1 MTDINSSVN
10 EYLESLPEAVLTRLF
25 QSPATCL
32 AIFRLLPK
40 LGKTLVLSML
50 YREEPLA
57 IDFVDSLVN
66 NQSQRLQG
74 EALKKLKGLHVVKE
88 RHQMLTLNPTLRQS
102 FKNALTGSEGGN
114 SFGVPCE
121 TDDKHKV
128 DISFLD
134 QHAKTKWESILH
146 YMVGTEASDIPEGAL
161 LLLQHSGLMEGQ
173 DLQNMKITNA
183 GFQFLLQDI
192 NAQIWTLLLQ
202 YLSMSNELRMD
213 HVDVLNFIFMLG
225 SLELGRDYLSA
236 SLSDTQKQMLQD
248 LRDYGIV
255 YQRKMTSRRFY
266 PTRLATTLTSDAS
279 AIRSASKS
287 MDAVIASA
295 GGSST
300 QSRSTTSSSTSGDGR
315 PGTTDSGTGTSLE
328 FLSSS
333 GSESSGFIII
343 ETNFRLYAYTNS
355 PLQIAVLNLFV
366 HLKSRFANMV
376 AGHITRESV
385 RSALMNGIK
394 ANQIIQYLTV
404 HAHPQ
409 MLKNDPILPP
419 TVVDQIKLWQIEM
432 DRIRATEGYLF
443 TNFADFN
450 EYTTIVNYA
459 NQLGVVVWQNA
470 NKANFF
476 VAKEGNSQVIEF
488 VNRRM
493 QQQRNGSS

>member
-40 LGKTLVLSML
+40 LAKTLVLSML
-50 YREEPLA
+50 YREDPLPL
-57 IDFVDSLVN
+57 DYVDALVN

-74 EALKKLKGLHVVKE
+74 EAIKKLKGLHVVKE
-88 RHQMLTLNPTLRQS
+88 RHQTLTLNPILRLS
-102 FKNALTGSEGGN
+102 FKNALTGSDDGN

-128 DISFLD
+128 DIPFLD
-134 QHAKTKWESILH
+134 QYAKTKWESILH
-146 YMVGTEASDIPEGAL
+146 YMVGNESANIPEGVL
-161 LLLQHSGLMEGQ
+161 LLLQHSGLMEGS
-173 DLQNMKITNA
+173 DLQNMKITNS
-183 GFQFLLQDI
+183 GFQFMLQDI

-202 YLSMSNELRMD
+202 YLSMSDRLQMD

-236 SLSDTQKQMLQD
+236 SLSDTQKHMLQD
-248 LRDYGIV
+248 LRDYGVV

-279 AIRSASKS
+279 AIRSVSKTMDMVISSAKGGAGHKGGNERPNTSDSAASN
-287 MDAVIASA
+287 
-295 GGSST
+295 G
-300 QSRSTTSSSTSGDGR
+300 
-315 PGTTDSGTGTSLE
+315 L
-328 FLSSS
+328 LSSS
-333 GSESSGFIII
+333 FATESSGFIII
-343 ETNFRLYAYTNS
+343 ETNFRLYAYTSS
-355 PLQIAVLNLFV
+355 PLQISVLNLFV
-366 HLKSRFANMV
+366 SLKTRFANMIS
-376 AGHITRESV
+376 GYITRESV
-385 RSALMNGIK
+385 RDALQKGIK
-394 ANQIIQYLTV
+394 ADQIIQYLTV

-409 MLKNDPILPP
+409 MVKNDPILPP

-450 EYTTIVNYA
+450 EYNTIVNYA
-459 NQLGVVVWQNA
+459 NQLGVVVWQNP
-470 NKANFF
+470 NKAKFF
-476 VAKEGNSQVIEF
+476 VTKEGNSQVIEF
-488 VNRRM
+488 VNRRI
-493 QQQRNGSS
+493 QQQRVGAA